1 MNKID
6 DRNSLDN
13 EKINLELLLQDGN
26 FMDVEAVIKIIFK

>member
-26 FMDVEAVIKIIFK
+26 VNIL